1 MTHTTNHVLKNHSR
15 IVCLMSM
22 FLLSIVIYAQQSVHI
37 NTPETWVKTDL
48 NSYVGQTVSFTNR
61 WYVCS
66 NYGGKYTISPRRIY
80 SPTNQVLPG
89 SSEYSSTLSL
99 NYNGTIQ
106 ITGISDYHR
115 TGEIL
120 HNLTVKV
127 NNGSLQ
133 FISGDWIGNSRADM
147 EKGYDSLSIDYKGK
161 HDVLVCAMNLEY
173 YLVESFGTGYG
184 PDDASDH
191 AKQRA
196 KVSKA
201 LAKINADLYGLVE
214 IEQGQSALREIAQ
227 DLTRN
232 TGRPF
237 AFVNDGG
244 SANGS
249 YTKAGYVYCS
259 DVIEPKGTLRVNNTG
274 VRNRKY
280 MQLFEHKQSGERF
293 IYSINHFKAKSGSGS
308 GGDADQGDG
317 QGSYNAA
324 RVKEAASVLT
334 QYRNNRTLYQEN
346 DILIMGDLNAY
357 GKEDPIRLL
366 VDSGMTDLHRYF
378 HADSSYS
385 YTYRNEAGYLDHA
398 LCNSTLLP
406 QVTGMVA
413 YHINSDELDQYTYDK
428 SNDQTMFRSSDHDPV
443 LVGLKLSAVSTLT
456 PVINTMD
463 VLLNRSNICIKNAA
477 GGYVRIYSINGNLIA
492 QKKID
497 SDLFTVQTGTLP
509 CGMYIIHLFHNQQ
522 LKRVKMLVQ

>member
-1 MTHTTNHVLKNHSR
+1 
-15 IVCLMSM
+15 
-22 FLLSIVIYAQQSVHI
+22 
-37 NTPETWVKTDL
+37 
-48 NSYVGQTVSFTNR
+48 
-61 WYVCS
+61 
-66 NYGGKYTISPRRIY
+66 
-80 SPTNQVLPG
+80 
-89 SSEYSSTLSL
+89 
-99 NYNGTIQ
+99 
-106 ITGISDYHR
+106 
-115 TGEIL
+115 
-120 HNLTVKV
+120 VKV

-133 FISGDWIGNSRADM
+133 FISGDWIGNSRADL
-147 EKGYDSLSIDYKGK
+147 EKGYDSLSVDYKGK

-463 VLLNRSNICIKNAA
+463 VLLNRSNICIKNAT